1 MFQVRNNNNRR
12 NKVINCQSEKAKA
25 CTDQTQARLL
35 ILGHAERKKKSKG
48 EGNSRKSIKCG
59 DERWLLCYII
69 FIKSIL
75 NRFRPK

>member
-35 ILGHAERKKKSKG
+35 ILGHAKRKKKKVKVKVIQES
-48 EGNSRKSIKCG
+48 
-59 DERWLLCYII
+59 L
-69 FIKSIL
+69 
-75 NRFRPK
+75 